1 MKVAIVEDDAGTR
14 RYMEETIRSLG
25 HEMRSAEDGISG
37 LDLVRDWEPHLVFL
51 DIQLPGLDGL
61 DVLAAIRDEAIDTI
75 VIVNTAYGTEDH
87 AIRALRLR
95 ANDYLRKPV
104 RHADLIPMLR
114 KFEDIVAARLAPT
127 ALPEF
132 VLTRHCEV
140 AFGNRLEDVARVADY
155 LANEAEMGRDRPLT
169 LGITLGLVE
178 LLNNAVEHG
187 NLGITG
193 PEKTEA
199 LSSSQRSYRDL
210 VTDRQADPARSVR
223 QVRVA
228 LTSTRDH
235 ADWVITDEGEG
246 FDWRSVV
253 GNLDEPD
260 PLALHGRGIF
270 LASCYFDTVE
280 YIGRG
285 NVVRVRKTK
294 QAPAP
299 PHSDPSG

>member
-1 MKVAIVEDDAGTR
+1 MKVAIVEDDPGTR
-14 RYMEETIRSLG
+14 RYMEETVKSLG
-25 HEMRSAEDGISG
+25 HEMCSAEDGLTG

-61 DVLAAIRDEAIDTI
+61 EVLAAIRDEGLDTI

-104 RHADLIPMLR
+104 RHADLIPMIR
-114 KFEDIVAARLAPT
+114 KFDEIVAARMAPT

-132 VLTRHCEV
+132 VLERKCSV
-140 AFGNRLEDVARVADY
+140 AIGSRLDNVARAADY

-193 PEKTEA
+193 HEKTEA
-199 LSSSQRSYRDL
+199 LSDSSKSYRQL
-210 VTDRQADPARSVR
+210 LLDRQQEPDRMAR
-223 QVRVA
+223 RVTVE
-228 LTSTRDH
+228 LRSTRDV
-235 ADWVITDEGEG
+235 AEWLIADEGEG
-246 FDWRSVV
+246 FEWQSFV
-253 GNLDEPD
+253 GSADEPD

-270 LASCYFDTVE
+270 LATLLL
-280 YIGRG
+280 
-285 NVVRVRKTK
+285 
-294 QAPAP
+294 
-299 PHSDPSG
+299 